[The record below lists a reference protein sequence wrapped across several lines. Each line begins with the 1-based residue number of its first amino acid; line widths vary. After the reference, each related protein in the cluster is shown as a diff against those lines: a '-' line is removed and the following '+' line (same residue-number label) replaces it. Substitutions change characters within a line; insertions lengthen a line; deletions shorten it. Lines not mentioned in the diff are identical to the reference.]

1 MTVFSANGKPV
12 GEITNENIDEFKQW
26 FWAERHPEMER
37 GVYVRLG
44 EDVALSQILTGADGR
59 KIPLSEEQQKY
70 LATAVERGGSRAHV
84 QVIVDRAADYPVLL
98 GKVNQIAGNSVR
110 SVMYNYIQDELK
122 KHSFAENLPAYRA
135 ILRQGGMVHHLG
147 AGNADNLS
155 PEGCRCLDDIFNMSE
170 YNRENR
176 MNRNQSSG
184 ATMFIRDAL
193 SADKLLNYGRASGE
207 FRKLINE
214 SVFYDGSNKVRERL
228 DKLKVEFY
236 TPELLSEVLKRNY
249 IPAASHIVRDT
260 SQAKTQAEKNVNINP
275 PYYTKLCKALL
286 RFAEKEEI
294 HDHNNY
300 GQLKSLTQRYQEM
313 CARLT
318 GARDYQSIPNDI
330 KNGIMKDCY
339 LYAAQKDIIDGN
351 AGKLSAETLQMV
363 LDGDRDNFYVRRIPQ
378 DVIRQKGI
386 KLDYSKQLVSALE
399 DKDKV
404 LDSARIDELV
414 TRTDL
419 TAKEKEDLIQ
429 KEESREANRRLTR
442 EFLEHE
448 MAEYRQAVE
457 EKRAQETETGKKHLV
472 AGSIRSIQNA
482 YHNITENFKDGQ
494 PNAAEAHLSME
505 AVECLIADRLKGKY
519 VQLSRPKQKSLP
531 LLLGRKDETNRRAL
545 LDRAVS
551 DFNQTLDDIM
561 ETAGRSDGCVD
572 YKGYLEE
579 LQSLKGKILAP
590 ETKEKANLEEK
601 ESREKR
607 ENLQMDFNCK
617 YKDIDRSRY
626 QLDGLNRKTEELAKA
641 KENIALGK
649 KMLKSVADD
658 RLGFKEG
665 ESLRPIKEEMSP
677 EEKRSVRA
685 QNKKVADKLSEKEE
699 TNKNKTDKEKV
710 KDAVAEIKRAK
721 YTR

>member
-12 GEITNENIDEFKQW
+12 EEITNKNIDEFKQW

-44 EDVALSQILTGADGR
+44 EDVALSQILTGTDGR

-70 LATAVERGGSRAHV
+70 LATAVARSGSRAHV

-98 GKVNQIAGNSVR
+98 GTVDQIAGNSVG
-110 SVMYNYIQDELK
+110 SVMYDYIQDELK

-135 ILRQGGMVHHLG
+135 ILRQGGIVHHLG

-176 MNRNQSSG
+176 MNRNQTSG

-214 SVFYDGSNKVRERL
+214 SIFDGSNKVLKRL
-228 DKLKVEFY
+228 DKLKAEFY

-260 SQAKTQAEKNVNINP
+260 SKAKTQAEKNVNILP
-275 PYYTKLCKALL
+275 PYYTKVCNALL

-294 HDHNNY
+294 HDRNNY

-318 GARDYQSIPNDI
+318 GAHDYQSIPDDI
-330 KNGIMKDCY
+330 KNGIMEDGY
-339 LYAAQKDIIDGN
+339 LYAAQKDIINGN

-363 LDGDRDNFYVRRIPQ
+363 LGDDWNNFYVRRIPQ

-386 KLDYSKQLVSALE
+386 QLDYSKQLVSALE
-399 DKDKV
+399 NKDKL

-414 TRTDL
+414 TRMDL
-419 TAKEKEDLIQ
+419 TTKEKEDLIQ
-429 KEESREANRRLTR
+429 KEESRETNRQQTR
-442 EFLEHE
+442 KFLEQE
-448 MAEYRQAVE
+448 IAEYQQAVE
-457 EKRAQETETGKKHLV
+457 EQDAQHAQTSKKYFV
-472 AGSIRSIQNA
+472 ANSIHRIQDA
-482 YHNITENFKDGQ
+482 YQNITENFKDGQ
-494 PNAAEAHLSME
+494 PNATEAHLSPE
-505 AVECLIADRLKGKY
+505 AVERLIADRLEGKY
-519 VQLSRPKQKSLP
+519 VQLSRPAQKSLP
-531 LLLGRKDETNRRAL
+531 LLLGRKDEAKRREWL
-545 LDRAVS
+545 NKAVS
-551 DFNQTLDDIM
+551 SFNLTLDDIM
-561 ETAGRSDGCVD
+561 GATGRSE
-572 YKGYLEE
+572 GYLEE
-579 LQSLKGKILAP
+579 MQAIKGKILAP
-590 ETKEKANLEEK
+590 ETKEKANLEAK
-601 ESREKR
+601 ESLEKN
-607 ENLQMDFNCK
+607 ENLRTDLYYK
-617 YKDIDRSRY
+617 YKDIDRRRY
-626 QLDGLNRKTEELAKA
+626 QLDDLNKKTKELAKA
-641 KENIALGK
+641 KEHLAFYK
-649 KMLKSVADD
+649 KVLKNVAED

-665 ESLRPIKEEMSP
+665 EPLRPVKEEMSP

-685 QNKKVADKLSEKEE
+685 QNKKVTDKLSEKEK

-710 KDAVAEIKRAK
+710 KDVIAEIWRAK
-721 YTR
+721 HTR

>member
-1 MTVFSANGKPV
+1 MTVYSTAGKHV
-12 GEITNENIDEFKQW
+12 TEITNENIDEFKQW

-37 GVYVRLG
+37 GRHVRLG
-44 EDVALSQILTGADGR
+44 EDVDLSQILTGADGK
-59 KIPLSEEQQKY
+59 KIPLSKEQQKY
-70 LATAVERGGSRAHV
+70 LASAVHRGGSRAHV
-84 QVIVDRAADYPVLL
+84 QVMVDRAADYPVLL
-98 GKVNQIAGNSVR
+98 GTVNQIAGNSIGG
-110 SVMYNYIQDELK
+110 VMYDYIQDELK
-122 KHSFAENLPAYRA
+122 KHSFAENLPAYCA
-135 ILRQGGMVHHLG
+135 ILRQDGMVHHLG
-147 AGNADNLS
+147 DGNADNLS
-155 PEGCRCLDDIFNMSE
+155 PEGCRYLDDIFNMSE
-170 YNRENR
+170 YNHENR
-176 MNRNQSSG
+176 MNRNQTSG

-193 SADKLLNYGRASGE
+193 SADKLLNYGKASGE

-214 SVFYDGSNKVRERL
+214 SVFYNGSGKVQERL
-228 DKLKVEFY
+228 GKLKAEFY
-236 TPELLSEVLKRNY
+236 TPELLSEVLKKNY

-260 SQAKTQAEKNVNINP
+260 SKAKTQAEKNVNILP
-275 PYYTKLCKALL
+275 PYYTKVCNALL

-294 HDHNNY
+294 HDRNNY

-318 GARDYQSIPNDI
+318 GAHDYQSIPGDI
-330 KNGIMKDCY
+330 KNGIMKDGY

-378 DVIRQKGI
+378 DIIRQKGI

-399 DKDKV
+399 NKDKV

-472 AGSIRSIQNA
+472 ADSIRRIQGA
-482 YHNITENFKDGQ
+482 YQNISKNFKDGQ
-494 PNAAEAHLSME
+494 PNAAEAHLSAE
-505 AVECLIADRLKGKY
+505 AVERLIADRLERKY
-519 VQLSRPKQKSLP
+519 AQLSRPEQKSLP
-531 LLLGRKDETNRRAL
+531 LLFGRKDETNRREWL
-545 LDRAVS
+545 NNAVS
-551 DFNQTLDDIM
+551 AFNRTLDDIM
-561 ETAGRSDGCVD
+561 GVAGRSDG
-572 YKGYLEE
+572 YLEE
-579 LQSLKGKILAP
+579 MQSLKGKILAP

-601 ESREKR
+601 ESQDKNQ
-607 ENLQMDFNCK
+607 NLGMNFYYK
-617 YKDIDRSRY
+617 YKDIDHNRY

-641 KENIALGK
+641 KENIAFYK
-649 KMLKSVADD
+649 KVLKDTADE
-658 RLGFKEG
+658 RLGLKDG
-665 ESLRPIKEEMSP
+665 ETLRPVTEEMSP

-710 KDAVAEIKRAK
+710 KDAVAKIRRAK